1 MTFSQEVALQF
12 LQALDPTA
20 QAFNLRSFSD
30 KGGRDPRRHD
40 NVPLADILALVKEC
54 ADRGLFVVANAGGQR
69 NEEITTCRALF
80 LDLDAKDFPDA
91 SACDEA
97 MRLAHEG
104 RRNKDEA
111 IPPGWP
117 HASAVVRSGGGGYH
131 LWWFVDDLPVERFT
145 GAQKALAAKFKGDP
159 AVCDLARVMRLPG
172 SVHNKGVAKPVML
185 LGCKPERR
193 FKLDDLLNRL
203 GIVAPRMTSSDE
215 DLWTFADFKVCN
227 EDPEVDP
234 VLAYLRDHPEYLKVE
249 GRCDAHFPV
258 DVICPN
264 TAEHSTPDA
273 STSTVYMPHGLK
285 RKPRGFHCSH
295 SHCTEMNLG
304 KFLLNIGYE
313 SDCPALESD
322 DGVACRFVSWLDG
335 KAMHARSQWH
345 SFTGGHWKPG
355 KNAIERRLKDFAKEL
370 RDDIADEHAA
380 AIKTGDEGATK
391 AAARRLRAA
400 TNILNQRKQQDVLAA
415 TAVMLNRDAATL
427 DQHHDLLCVP
437 NGTVDLK
444 TGAMLPSD
452 PELGFTLCAG
462 VAYDPAAQA
471 PRFEQFIHE
480 VFPGPDVSAYIQR
493 WAGYALTGRVREDV
507 MAVWYGQGA
516 NGKSVLMDVLAQVFG
531 DYAISAEPSLLVSK
545 VQTAGAASPDV
556 ARLVGRRLCY
566 VNESKVGDKLNE
578 GQVKRLVST
587 EKLSARGLYRDPFDF
602 YPIAKIVLRTNNKPV
617 VDDTSDGTWRRLH
630 LLPFDQQFSGPRRDE
645 HLLDK
650 LKNELPG
657 ILAWCVRGAVEWYA
671 NGLAPPPVVLA
682 ATEAYRADSDEVAE
696 WGDARAE
703 EVGFTSTS
711 DLLADFVRHTGT
723 RFPPSLKRFNAMLKA
738 RGYKP
743 TRTSA
748 GKGFCLTLRPR
759 GGCDFA

>member
-1 MTFSQEVALQF
+1 
-12 LQALDPTA
+12 
-20 QAFNLRSFSD
+20 
-30 KGGRDPRRHD
+30 
-40 NVPLADILALVKEC
+40 
-54 ADRGLFVVANAGGQR
+54 
-69 NEEITTCRALF
+69 
-80 LDLDAKDFPDA
+80 
-91 SACDEA
+91 
-97 MRLAHEG
+97 
-104 RRNKDEA
+104 
-111 IPPGWP
+111 
-117 HASAVVRSGGGGYH
+117 
-131 LWWFVDDLPVERFT
+131 
-145 GAQKALAAKFKGDP
+145 
-159 AVCDLARVMRLPG
+159 MRLPG
-172 SVHNKGVAKPVML
+172 SVHNKGVPKPVLL

-193 FKLDDLLNRL
+193 YNLDDLLEGMSVVL
-203 GIVAPRMTSSDE
+203 APVAAPAANVAT
-215 DLWTFADFKVCN
+215 LADFKMCN
-227 EDPEVDP
+227 EDPELDP
-234 VLAYLRDHPEYLKVE
+234 VLAYLRDRPVHLKPS
-249 GRCDAHFPV
+249 GRCAAHSPV
-258 DVICPN
+258 DVMCPN

-285 RKPRGFHCSH
+285 GKPRGFHCSH
-295 SHCTEMNLG
+295 SHCTDLNLG
-304 KFLLNIGYE
+304 KFLLHIGYE

-335 KAMHARSQWH
+335 MAMHARSHWH

-355 KNAIERRLKDFAKEL
+355 RNAIERLLKEFVKKL
-370 RDDIADEHAA
+370 RDDLADEYAA
-380 AIKTGDEGATK
+380 AIKTGDETATK
-391 AAARRLRAA
+391 ASARRLRAA
-400 TNILNQRKQQDVLAA
+400 ASYLNHRKQQDVLAA
-415 TAVMLNRDAATL
+415 AAVMLNRDAATL

-657 ILAWCVRGAVEWYA
+657 ILTWCVHGAAQWYA
-671 NGLAPPPVVLA
+671 KGLAPPPVVLA

-696 WGDARAE
+696 WSDARVE
-703 EVGFTSTS
+703 EGGVTSTS
-711 DLLADFVRHTGT
+711 DLLADYVRHTGV

-743 TRTSA
+743 ARTSA
-748 GKGFCLTLRPR
+748 GKGFCLTLRPL